1 MEVTID
7 KLYEIYGKLTVQKE
21 ILDGQILNI
30 KS

>member
-1 MEVTID
+1 MKVTID
-7 KLYEIYGKLTVQKE
+7 KLYKIYGKLTVQKE